1 MAESVLLVSP
11 EPPYPLNGGGAL
23 RTASLIEYF
32 ARRSNLD
39 VVLFAV
45 EGASDPEE
53 SLPKGLI
60 RNVCKL
66 RLPSHSKHPVA
77 RVARNTVRLLRGVP
91 PLIDRFSG
99 QQAPL
104 GRWLEGRRYDAAVL
118 EHFWC
123 APYAPLVR
131 RHASRVCLDLHNI
144 ESEWHLRAAANCA
157 WPASAGHHA
166 FARSSSSLERRM
178 APLFDRIL
186 VTSAREAAR
195 FPFHPRIIVY
205 PNAIPHHALPQAAKD
220 YTLVFSGNLEYS
232 PNQEA
237 VRFFHGCV
245 WPTLRKKYPQLRWRI
260 LGRNESALPRSV
272 RDDPTVLLTGP
283 VAHAVSELARS
294 RVAVVP
300 VLGGSGT
307 RVKILEAWAAGLPV
321 VSTTIGAE
329 GLEAVAGRH
338 FLRADTPG
346 ELSASISGLLE
357 SPCSGEQL
365 GAAGR
370 ALYEREYTWPA
381 AWKTLDRENAL
392 FG

>member
-1 MAESVLLVSP
+1 MAERVLFVSP
-11 EPPYPLNGGGAL
+11 EAPYPLTGGGAL
-23 RTASLIEYF
+23 RTASLLEYF

-53 SLPKGLI
+53 FLPPGLI

-66 RLPSHSKHPVA
+66 RLPSHSKHPLA
-77 RVARNTVRLLRGVP
+77 RMTRNTARLLRGVP
-91 PLIDRFSG
+91 PLLDRFSG
-99 QQAPL
+99 QQEPL
-104 GRWLEGRRYDAAVL
+104 SRWLEGRRYDAAIV

-131 RHASRVCLDLHNI
+131 SHASRVYLDLHNI
-144 ESEWHLRAAANCA
+144 ESEWHTRAASTSP
-157 WPASAGHHA
+157 WPLSLGHRA
-166 FARSSSSLERRM
+166 FAHSNSRLERRL
-178 APLFDRIL
+178 APLFDGIL
-186 VTSAREAAR
+186 VTSSRDATHL
-195 FPFHPRIIVY
+195 PSHPRLIIY
-205 PNAIPHHALPQAAKD
+205 PNAIPRHPLPQTAKD
-220 YTLVFSGNLEYS
+220 SSLVFSGNLEYC

-245 WPTLRKKYPQLRWRI
+245 WPMLQKKYPQLRWRI
-260 LGRNESALPRSV
+260 LGKNPNALPASV
-272 RDDPTVLLTGP
+272 KADPSVLLSGP
-283 VAHAVSELARS
+283 VPHAVPELARS
-294 RVAVVP
+294 QIAIVP

-329 GLEAVAGRH
+329 GLEAVPGQH
-338 FLRADTPG
+338 LLLADTPA

-357 SPCSGEQL
+357 SPCRRAQL

-370 ALYEREYTWPA
+370 TLYEGHYTWEA
-381 AWKTLDRENAL
+381 AWRTLDRENAL
-392 FG
+392 LP